1 MLMLTPK
8 IKYMFG
14 ETSKNKS
21 KTKIVE
27 DEHYDGKLHSRV
39 SILNT
44 RWFLFL
50 AISSL
55 LEDNWTAK
63 FQIFRFF
70 YGIIS
75 NNTAKVLRPLL
86 STMNKN
92 TFKQYREA
100 NRKRQT
106 GKKWNTDLSLEDSV
120 TSMTI
125 NLQPIRCL
133 EIVRTMEIRKQI
145 HSDHK
150 INYIWQTLFT

>member
-1 MLMLTPK
+1 
-8 IKYMFG
+8 
-14 ETSKNKS
+14 
-21 KTKIVE
+21 
-27 DEHYDGKLHSRV
+27 
-39 SILNT
+39 
-44 RWFLFL
+44 
-50 AISSL
+50 
-55 LEDNWTAK
+55 
-63 FQIFRFF
+63 
-70 YGIIS
+70 
-75 NNTAKVLRPLL
+75 
-86 STMNKN
+86 MNKN

-150 INYIWQTLFT
+150 INYIWQVLLTVNVYYSHCLFFFMDNKNARGSLIAFANRIPSRRRFSHKPLGYSFNS